1 MQQDYLT
8 LLEHT
13 IPYTYVSVLNTPSF
27 TEYFIDLTDPDDE
40 EESNVILTC
49 QYAGVSV
56 GGMDATYTLY
66 VNGNLAL
73 QATKRILN
81 YYRPTQKTN
90 SSYKGKQTY
99 SHADRLENLIRLCSA
114 KVISQ
119 EIEARKNHM
128 IKSAFINANNNSI
141 N

>member
-1 MQQDYLT
+1 MQLDYLT

-13 IPYTYVSVLNTPSF
+13 IPYTYVSVLNTPES
-27 TEYFIDLTDPDDE
+27 TEYYIDLTDPDDE
-40 EESNVILTC
+40 EEFSIVLSC
-49 QYAGVSV
+49 QYAGASV
-56 GGMDATYTLY
+56 GGMNAMYTMY
-66 VNGNLAL
+66 VNGNIAM

-81 YYRPTQKTN
+81 YAPTAKQN
-90 SSYKGKQTY
+90 SLHQSRKSP

-128 IKSAFINANNNSI
+128 IKSAFINTNNYSI
-141 N
+141 S